1 MIFYP
6 PMPDSIRNEEPAI
19 YRLGQQ
25 PVRLEKIVSGG
36 QTGVDR
42 AALDAALAAG
52 FPTGGWCPE
61 GRLAEDDIIPAHY
74 PLQELPDGGYRQRT
88 RQNVRDSD
96 GTLIIYS
103 DRLSG
108 GTEQTLA
115 FCMKEHK
122 PYLLIDAECTELMKA
137 VEKVLRFLAQCSI
150 KVLNVA
156 GPRGST
162 GEWAYAYPH
171 ALIDRVLDAIAD
183 K

>member
-1 MIFYP
+1 M
-6 PMPDSIRNEEPAI
+6 SHQVRNEHRPP
-19 YRLGQQ
+19 YRLSS
-25 PVRLEKIVSGG
+25 PAASLEKIVSGG

-42 AALDAALAAG
+42 AALDAALARG
-52 FPTGGWCPE
+52 FAAGGWCPE
-61 GRLAEDDIIPAHY
+61 GRLAEDGIIPSQY
-74 PLQELPDGGYRQRT
+74 PLQELPGGGYRQRT

-96 GTLIIYS
+96 GTLIIYY

-122 PYLLIDAECTELMKA
+122 PYLLIDAECTELVKA
-137 VEKVLRFLAQCSI
+137 AEKVLRFLAQCSI

-171 ALIDRVLDAIAD
+171 ALINEVLHALAER
-183 K
+183 